1 MMNETQQK
9 LAVVAIGGNSLI
21 QDKTKPDLRHQ
32 WDAVRETIS
41 HLAGMIEQGWSLV
54 ITHGNGPQVGFILRR
69 SEIAANEVHTV
80 PLDII
85 GADTQGSIGYM
96 LQQTLENEF
105 RRRNLDN
112 KAIALVSQ
120 VLVDANDSAFQRP
133 TKGIGGY
140 MSEEQAEYFRKE
152 GWTVVDDAGRGL
164 RRMIASPIPKKI
176 VELDAIKALIDQK
189 FTVICVGG
197 GGIPVVENSK
207 GELRQAPP
215 SVIDKDRATAL
226 LAIGVKA
233 DLFLISTAVER
244 VALNFNKPDQRWL
257 DDMTLGEARQYL
269 AEGHFAEGSM
279 KPKIEAVISYLEN
292 GGKQALITS
301 PENIARAL
309 AGETG
314 TWIEPDNA

>member
-41 HLAGMIEQGWSLV
+41 HLAGMIEQGWNLV

-80 PLDII
+80 SLDII

-105 RRRNLDN
+105 RRRKLDN

-120 VLVDANDSAFQRP
+120 TLVDANDPAFQRP

-140 MSEEQAEYFRKE
+140 LTEEQAEKFRKE
-152 GWTVVDDAGRGL
+152 GWTVLDDAGRGL

-176 VELDAIKALIDQK
+176 VELDAIKALIDQG

-233 DLFLISTAVER
+233 DLYLISTAVEQ

-257 DDMTLGEARQYL
+257 DNMTLVEARQYL

-292 GGKQALITS
+292 GGKQALITN

-309 AGETG
+309 AKETG
-314 TWIEPDNA
+314 TWIESDNA